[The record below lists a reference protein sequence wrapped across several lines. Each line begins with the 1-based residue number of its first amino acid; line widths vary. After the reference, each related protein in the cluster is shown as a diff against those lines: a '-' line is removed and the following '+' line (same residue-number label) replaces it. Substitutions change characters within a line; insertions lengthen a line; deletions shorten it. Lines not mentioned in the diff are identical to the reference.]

1 MPRNNRKPEI
11 VSALA
16 KGGDPIKVADDFGVT
31 RSYVYH
37 LDKKRREG
45 FGAIANNKTSADV
58 KLPGGSLFK
67 ELSVS
72 SLKRHGGDVDEEY
85 LRELRGQQGV
95 QLYKEM
101 GNHPV
106 IAAVLQAIKMTLR
119 RVQWYAVPPKSGRE
133 EEVQFL
139 NQCME
144 DMSHTFAD
152 YVDQILSM
160 LQYGYAPFETV
171 YKIRKGDARQP
182 GPRISKSRFDD
193 GKIGWR
199 KFCLI
204 GQDTLAPGNSW
215 MFNDEDGSLKGCNQL
230 PPVGTPF
237 IRNRQWYISI
247 PIEKMVLFRTTA
259 EKNNP
264 EGRALTLD
272 TPVPTPSGWTTMGET
287 SVGDSLYDEAGKIR
301 YVIAKSEVWR
311 NRPIYQ
317 INFSSGH
324 SVLADENH
332 QWSVTTFNDRS
343 NKKSPRTLTTLEMF
357 DLTNRDAK
365 NPSLCAG
372 YAPILDAPK
381 LNLAVDPYVLGYWL
395 GDGDTNSG
403 RIGVHPADYESLKMN
418 VEMAGFEISYDDK
431 INAHVSGLKTLLR
444 AIGVLGNKHIPE
456 EYLRSSPDQR
466 LALLQGMMDSD
477 GSTAKGERDHASSF
491 SNINPVIVQGFCEL
505 VRSLGGKPRARIS
518 SGAGES
524 RGVISGREIFQRHDL
539 YNVSFF
545 LNKPIHRLERKLQY
559 QCSSFSSRVKGHF
572 IESIEPMGVADTV
585 CIEVDSPSHLFLVG
599 EGMVPTHNSVL
610 RAMYPSWYYAKNL
623 EEVEAISAER
633 VGAGFPVVYLGD
645 DISKSTSADSE
656 INEYMKMVRNIRVD
670 EQMGVVIP
678 HPKMGAGM
686 AREGTGVLFE
696 FTAPPVRSGVQFG
709 PIIERHEKRIAMV
722 GLAQF
727 IHLGMGQYGSQS
739 LADVTTDFFQLA
751 VSAWADSI
759 RDTFNR
765 FAVIPLL
772 RLNSMDTRDPI
783 LIDHTNVSSPD
794 LKTVADYINNTV
806 GAKVI
811 EPDDQLENSLRRI
824 AALPDKDPTT
834 TRLVMEEV
842 DGDGGLRM
850 DRSQRTKP
858 ANNQRNQNPK
868 PDAPRPAEKP
878 AARKPMRASEDT
890 ESDDFVGEQDMDTKQ
905 AMEFAERMQGK
916 ALDSLTKMAEMN
928 KPQPPASITLAPTIQ
943 NYDVKEIAQAIRD
956 IPAPKVT
963 VSPTPV
969 TVDVK
974 PNVVNV
980 APAPVTFNVAQAPAA
995 R

>member
-199 KFCLI
+199 KFYLI

-264 EGRALTLD
+264 EGR
-272 TPVPTPSGWTTMGET
+272 
-287 SVGDSLYDEAGKIR
+287 
-301 YVIAKSEVWR
+301 
-311 NRPIYQ
+311 
-317 INFSSGH
+317 
-324 SVLADENH
+324 
-332 QWSVTTFNDRS
+332 
-343 NKKSPRTLTTLEMF
+343 
-357 DLTNRDAK
+357 
-365 NPSLCAG
+365 
-372 YAPILDAPK
+372 
-381 LNLAVDPYVLGYWL
+381 
-395 GDGDTNSG
+395 
-403 RIGVHPADYESLKMN
+403 
-418 VEMAGFEISYDDK
+418 
-431 INAHVSGLKTLLR
+431 
-444 AIGVLGNKHIPE
+444 
-456 EYLRSSPDQR
+456 
-466 LALLQGMMDSD
+466 
-477 GSTAKGERDHASSF
+477 
-491 SNINPVIVQGFCEL
+491 
-505 VRSLGGKPRARIS
+505 
-518 SGAGES
+518 
-524 RGVISGREIFQRHDL
+524 
-539 YNVSFF
+539 
-545 LNKPIHRLERKLQY
+545 
-559 QCSSFSSRVKGHF
+559 
-572 IESIEPMGVADTV
+572 
-585 CIEVDSPSHLFLVG
+585 
-599 EGMVPTHNSVL
+599 SVL

-772 RLNSMDTRDPI
+772 RLNGMDTRDPI

-794 LKTVADYINNTV
+794 LKTVADYINKTV

-850 DRSQRTKP
+850 DRSKRTKP